1 MRRTTLLALLAAAA
15 VAGWIALFE
24 REETAANNERPV
36 FDLNETEIL
45 AVEIERPGEPVVR
58 LARDGA
64 GFVVAEGDGPES
76 AAAPSEVDVLLQ
88 NVAALGFEREIE
100 GVGAADLGQF
110 GLAPPG
116 LTVRVFPRDGGPDAE
131 PLVAGFGDETPAA
144 GGNRY
149 LSLGSRV
156 LVASAF
162 ARDNFDR
169 DAWDLRDRRVFRLE
183 APAARRLLLT
193 TGDGTTAEISREQG
207 VWSIL
212 RPYHF
217 AADPYEA
224 SQLASRLLEAEM
236 SGVVPDRTTADEDS
250 FGLGSPRLTA
260 ELDLVVGPRE
270 EAVSG
275 TVRFGG
281 ESRTPPGVFARSG
294 ADASIFVVGTPLFD
308 ALREA
313 AATGMGDLRSMDLFR
328 FAGFR
333 AIALLIRS
341 PDGEFVFE
349 RREGEEGRE
358 WTLAAS
364 GRPATVV
371 DTVAVEDLLYRL
383 NSTEAE
389 DVGDPSLPEGGA
401 AWTIAVTEEIE
412 EGGESDETGPETVHL
427 SVSGSGEVRALRA
440 GDERTLVI
448 SEEAWGEVIDLLAEA
463 REPAAEP

>member
-1 MRRTTLLALLAAAA
+1 MRRTTLLALLAAVA

-24 REETAANNERPV
+24 REETAANDGRPV

-116 LTVRVFPRDGGPDAE
+116 LAVRVFPRDGGPDAE

-144 GGNRY
+144 GNRY

-162 ARDNFDR
+162 ARDNFDLG
-169 DAWDLRDRRVFRLE
+169 AWDLRDKRVFRLE

-193 TGDGTTAEISREQG
+193 AGDGTTAEISRERG

-212 RPYHF
+212 RPYRF

-224 SQLASRLLEAEM
+224 SQLASRLLDAAMAGVAPDGAEAE
-236 SGVVPDRTTADEDS
+236 EDA

-260 ELDLVVGPRE
+260 ELDLVVGPE
-270 EAVSG
+270 EDAVSR

-281 ESRTPPGVFARSG
+281 ESLSPPGVFARSG
-294 ADASIFVVGTPLFD
+294 ADSLVLVVGTPLFD

-333 AIALLIRS
+333 AVALLIRS

-389 DVGDPSLPEGGA
+389 DVGEPSLPEGGA

-412 EGGESDETGPETVHL
+412 EGEEIDETGPETVHL